1 MLMSK
6 AGDGEQ
12 DMAETTEL
20 TGGAKHQHSG
30 GSVPELQ
37 SLATRGK
44 YDQSPTSVTNVLSE
58 FVVSAYRGSVG
69 RSIDSTKQ
77 IAGLQPKAEQPQEHL
92 SGLMK
97 ASNIAGTATGEILDF
112 LILNKLAA
120 SGAGKLVEAAG
131 ETSLAARVLAEGSV
145 SRAIT
150 TSAAVGFVNGA
161 VLTPLQNNE
170 SAFRRLGNGLV
181 DAASF
186 AALGGVGA
194 KYAGKLGDGMLGR
207 AGVNAISGIAGG
219 ATNSLLDPISHGRAP
234 EASQVVENAAAW
246 GLGGV
251 VAGEAMRVGAKG
263 LSVTAKQLVR
273 IGGGGGVVG
282 GGHVGRSGNSETT
295 VGVGAPQ
302 VRQESMVTDKSRGT
316 KWTGASSAIARGMT
330 LIDVAD
336 VPHANPEVTKAQSF
350 QNDSSESA
358 PWNRTATQHQ
368 RYRSLEGRQEADVVV
383 VGGGVV
389 GLQTAHEL
397 GSHGIS
403 TVVLDKGLVGSGT
416 SRFMGAMGTYAED
429 SGFKGI
435 YDVHGPAGFSSRLRA
450 LQSSRAS
457 VQQLAR
463 QYGADWQNVHS
474 FNVSYDENDAALK
487 EEVEL
492 LHRFN
497 DLAPEFVTGD
507 AASKI
512 FAPAK
517 SAVIFPNEGNLNP
530 YKFSLGLAASGK
542 FAVHENSP
550 VLGIAVGAPGD
561 GVDVFSPSG
570 TIHAKK
576 VVFATNGP
584 APMFSFLNDHLIPVQ
599 CFATTADIGQELPG
613 NFFDTDS
620 NAFTYWRQF
629 GVKPFGPTE
638 TLIGGTARFLNEMN
652 AEPDS
657 PRLNARVSELFDGAK
672 PKNPVT
678 AVIFTAYSDGL
689 PVAGPH
695 PQYPDVWT
703 ATGAGGTGLVN
714 GNLMARTI
722 RQQLQTPS
730 EENLVSPTRFAN

>member
-1 MLMSK
+1 M
-6 AGDGEQ
+6 AGD
-12 DMAETTEL
+12 
-20 TGGAKHQHSG
+20 
-30 GSVPELQ
+30 SVTSAPDKK
-37 SLATRGK
+37 SVTS
-44 YDQSPTSVTNVLSE
+44 DQTSVGVPQTGLEGSTGAINVFSE
-58 FVVSAYRGSVG
+58 FVVSAYRSGVE
-69 RSIDSTKQ
+69 RPVDSLKQ
-77 IAGLQPKAEQPQEHL
+77 IAGLEPNVEQPQEHL

-97 ASNIAGTATGEILDF
+97 VSNVVGTATGQILDF
-112 LILNKLAA
+112 LVLNKLAA
-120 SGAGKLVEAAG
+120 SGAGKLVAAAG

-161 VLTPLQNNE
+161 VLTPLQDGE
-170 SAFRRLGNGLV
+170 SSFRRLGNGLV
-181 DAASF
+181 DSASF

-194 KYAGKLGDGMLGR
+194 KSVGTLGDNIFGR
-207 AGVNAISGIAGG
+207 AGVNALSGVAGG
-219 ATNSLLDPISHGRAP
+219 VTNSLLDPISHGHMP
-234 EASQVVENAAAW
+234 ELTKVVENTAAW

-251 VAGEAMRVGAKG
+251 IAGEAMTVGAKG
-263 LSVTAKQLVR
+263 LGVAAKQVVR
-273 IGGGGGVVG
+273 IAGAGDTEVKVAD
-282 GGHVGRSGNSETT
+282 V
-295 VGVGAPQ
+295 APQ
-302 VRQESMVTDKSRGT
+302 VPQKSMVTDEAGRIRWNGLD
-316 KWTGASSAIARGMT
+316 SATARGMT

-336 VPHANPEVTKAQSF
+336 VPHVNPEVTRAQSF
-350 QNDSSESA
+350 QNDSSNAA
-358 PWNRTATQHQ
+358 PWNRTASVHQ
-368 RYRSLEGRQEADVVV
+368 RYSSLEGRHEADVVV

-397 GSHGIS
+397 GIHGIS
-403 TVVLDKGLVGSGT
+403 TVVLDRGLVGSGT

-435 YDVHGPAGFSSRLRA
+435 YDVHGPTGFSSRLQA
-450 LQSSRAS
+450 LLQSRAS
-457 VQQLAR
+457 VQELAR
-463 QYGADWQNVHS
+463 QFGADWQNVHS
-474 FNVSYDENDAALK
+474 FNVSYDANDPALK
-487 EEVEL
+487 EEVDL

-497 DLAPEFVTGD
+497 DLAPQFVTGD

-512 FAPAK
+512 FAPAR

-530 YKFSLGLAASGK
+530 YKFSLGLASSGK

-570 TIHAKK
+570 TIHARK

-584 APMFSFLNDHLIPVQ
+584 ASMFSYLNDNLIPVQ
-599 CFATTADIGQELPG
+599 CFATTADIGQKLPG

-620 NAFTYWRQF
+620 TAFTYWRQF

-638 TLIGGTARFLNEMN
+638 TLIGGTARFLNDMT

-657 PRLNARVSELFDGAK
+657 PGLNARVSELFNGAT
-672 PKNPVT
+672 PRDPVT
-678 AVIFTAYSDGL
+678 ALIFTAYSDGL
-689 PVAGPH
+689 PVASPH

-730 EENLVSPTRFAN
+730 EENLISATRFAN